1 LTARSNSKRRMA
13 RTAASGSSLVQF
25 FNAASA
31 YVFALLLKAE

>member
-25 FNAASA
+25 F
-31 YVFALLLKAE
+31 